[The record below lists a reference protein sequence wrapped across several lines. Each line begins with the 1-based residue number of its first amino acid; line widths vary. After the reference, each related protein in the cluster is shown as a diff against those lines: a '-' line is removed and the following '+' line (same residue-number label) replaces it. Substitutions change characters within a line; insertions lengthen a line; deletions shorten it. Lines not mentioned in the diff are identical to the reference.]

1 MKHLL
6 LNKDNVII
14 DIVDSVKPVKKNKNG
29 VTVLCGND
37 EAQGYVASDN
47 DTIIAKFG
55 SQFQPTYYDI
65 FKIYAVDEVP
75 EMVVR
80 LMFKYEEVD
89 GKMEFVMNNNPYPDT
104 NLKLTGRTTDLEE
117 MILELSEIVYA

>member
-6 LNKDNVII
+6 LNRDNVIV
-14 DIVDSVKPVKKNKNG
+14 DIVDTVKPVRKNKNG
-29 VTVLCGND
+29 ITVLCGSD

-65 FKIYAVDEVP
+65 FKIYAVEEVP
-75 EMVVR
+75 DKVQR
-80 LMFKYEEVD
+80 LMFKYAEVD
-89 GKMEFVMNNNPYPDT
+89 GKMEFVMNDDPYPET
-104 NLKLTGRTTDLEE
+104 NVKLTGKTTDLEN
-117 MILELSEIVYA
+117 MILEMSEIIYA